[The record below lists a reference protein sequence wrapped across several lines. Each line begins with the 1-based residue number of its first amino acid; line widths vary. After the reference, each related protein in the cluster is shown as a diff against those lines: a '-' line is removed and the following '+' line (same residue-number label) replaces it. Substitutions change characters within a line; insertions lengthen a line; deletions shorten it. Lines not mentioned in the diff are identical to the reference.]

1 MKEKNQQQRP
11 IVLIR
16 LKRQRSALPTARPSK
31 SRIPYHKHCPF
42 KHERRDSSCLSKLC
56 LFFSQQF
63 SLSAS
68 GGAICV
74 VAREINAM
82 HIHTA
87 IASHLGIGIGNLRK
101 IELSRDIT
109 IVWQRKIET
118 GRLLVRPVD
127 F

>member
-1 MKEKNQQQRP
+1 MLLLE
-11 IVLIR
+11 
-16 LKRQRSALPTARPSK
+16 RS
-31 SRIPYHKHCPF
+31 
-42 KHERRDSSCLSKLC
+42 
-56 LFFSQQF
+56 
-63 SLSAS
+63 
-68 GGAICV
+68 
-74 VAREINAM
+74 NAM